1 MSTITKDQL
10 IDAICNLSLIDA
22 AELTKAL
29 EEKLG
34 VSAAAPVAMAAMPAM
49 GGGGGGGAAAAEEE
63 KTTFDVELTSVKP
76 DANKVQVI
84 KVVREFTTLGLKE
97 AKELVDGA
105 PKMVKEG
112 VAKDEV
118 EKMKARFAEVGA
130 TVTAK

>member
-1 MSTITKDQL
+1 MATITHEEL
-10 IDAICNLSLIDA
+10 IDAICNLTLMQA

-34 VSAAAPVAMAAMPAM
+34 VSAAAPVAMAAPA
-49 GGGGGGGAAAAEEE
+49 GGGAAAPVEEE
-63 KTTFDVELTSVKP
+63 KTTFDVELASVKA

-105 PKMVKEG
+105 PKIVKEG
-112 VAKDEV
+112 ATKEEA

-130 TVTAK
+130 EIKLK

>member
-1 MSTITKDQL
+1 MATMTQDQL
-10 IDAICNLSLIDA
+10 IDAICNLTLMQA

-29 EEKLG
+29 EDKLG
-34 VSAAAPVAMAAMPAM
+34 VSAAAPVAMAAMPMMA
-49 GGGGGGGAAAAEEE
+49 GTGAGAAAEEE
-63 KTTFDVELTSVKP
+63 KTTFDVELTSVKA

-112 VAKDEV
+112 TTKDEA

-130 TVTAK
+130 TVTLK

>member
-1 MSTITKDQL
+1 MATLTQEEL
-10 IDAICNLSLIDA
+10 IDAICNLTLMQA

-29 EEKLG
+29 EDKLG
-34 VSAAAPVAMAAMPAM
+34 VSAAAPVAMAAMPMA
-49 GGGGGGGAAAAEEE
+49 GGGAAAPAEEE
-63 KTTFDVELTSVKP
+63 KTTFDVELASVKA

-112 VAKDEV
+112 ATKDEA

-130 TVTAK
+130 EIKLK

>member
-1 MSTITKDQL
+1 MPTITQEEL
-10 IDAICNLSLIDA
+10 IDAICNLTLMQA

-29 EEKLG
+29 EDKLG
-34 VSAAAPVAMAAMPAM
+34 VSAAAPVAMAMPVA
-49 GGGGGGGAAAAEEE
+49 GAGAPVAVEEE
-63 KTTFDVELTSVKP
+63 KTTFDVELTSVKA

-105 PKMVKEG
+105 PKIVKEG
-112 VAKDEV
+112 TTKDEA

-130 TVTAK
+130 AITLK

>member
-1 MSTITKDQL
+1 MTRDDL
-10 IDAICNLSLIDA
+10 IDAICNLTLLEA

-29 EEKLG
+29 EDKLG
-34 VSAAAPVAMAAMPAM
+34 VSAAAPVAVAAGP
-49 GGGGGGGAAAAEEE
+49 AAAGPAAAVEEE
-63 KTTFDVELTSVKP
+63 KTAWDIELTSVKA

-84 KVVREFTTLGLKE
+84 KVVREFTTHGLKE

-105 PKMVKEG
+105 PKVIKEG

-130 TVTAK
+130 TITAK

>member
-1 MSTITKDQL
+1 MPTLTHEEL
-10 IDAICNLSLIDA
+10 IDAICNLTLMQA

-34 VSAAAPVAMAAMPAM
+34 VSAAAPVAMAMPV
-49 GGGGGGGAAAAEEE
+49 GGGGAAAAPAEEE
-63 KTTFDVELTSVKP
+63 KTTFDVELTSVKA

-105 PKMVKEG
+105 PKIVKEG
-112 VAKDEV
+112 TTKEEA

-130 TVTAK
+130 TISLK

>member
-1 MSTITKDQL
+1 MPTLSQEEL
-10 IDAICNLSLIDA
+10 IDAICNLTLMQA

-29 EEKLG
+29 EDKLG
-34 VSAAAPVAMAAMPAM
+34 VSAAAPVAMAAMPMA
-49 GGGGGGGAAAAEEE
+49 GAAPAAAEEE
-63 KTTFDVELTSVKP
+63 KTTFDVELASVKA

-112 VAKDEV
+112 CAKDEA

-130 TVTAK
+130 EIKLK

>member
-1 MSTITKDQL
+1 MPTLTQEEL
-10 IDAICNLSLIDA
+10 MDAICNLTLMQA

-34 VSAAAPVAMAAMPAM
+34 VSAAAPVAAVAMPVA
-49 GGGGGGGAAAAEEE
+49 GAAGGGAAAAEEE
-63 KTTFDVELTSVKP
+63 KTSFDIELASVKA

-84 KVVREFTTLGLKE
+84 KVVREFTTHGLKE

-105 PKMVKEG
+105 PKVIKEG
-112 VAKDEV
+112 VTKEEA

-130 TVTAK
+130 EIKLK

>member
-1 MSTITKDQL
+1 MATLTRDEL
-10 IDAICNLSLIDA
+10 IDAICNLSLIEA

-29 EEKLG
+29 EDKLG
-34 VSAAAPVAMAAMPAM
+34 VSAAAPVAMAMPSV
-49 GGGGGGGAAAAEEE
+49 GGGGGGAAAPAEEA
-63 KTTFDVELTSVKP
+63 KDTFDVELTSVKA

-112 VAKDEV
+112 ASKEEG

-130 TVTAK
+130 TVTLK

>member
-1 MSTITKDQL
+1 MPTLTQEEL
-10 IDAICNLSLIDA
+10 IDAICNLTLIQA

-29 EEKLG
+29 EDKLG
-34 VSAAAPVAMAAMPAM
+34 VSAAAPVAVAAMPVA
-49 GGGGGGGAAAAEEE
+49 GAAGGAAAAEEE
-63 KTTFDVELTSVKP
+63 KTTFDVELASVKA

-105 PKMVKEG
+105 PKIVKEG
-112 VAKDEV
+112 CSKDEA

-130 TVTAK
+130 EIKLK

>member
-1 MSTITKDQL
+1 MPTLTREEL
-10 IDAICNLSLIDA
+10 VEAISNLTLLEA

-34 VSAAAPVAMAAMPAM
+34 VSAAAPVAVAAAPAAA
-49 GGGGGGGAAAAEEE
+49 GPAAAAEEE
-63 KTTFDVELTSVKP
+63 KTSFDIELTSVKA

-84 KVVREFTTLGLKE
+84 KVVREFTTHGLKE

-105 PKMVKEG
+105 PKIIKEG

-130 TVTAK
+130 TITAK